1 MINEFYTVTT
11 FEYTAEAR
19 VMQGKF
25 MSEGIEVFL
34 RDQYTVDVDP
44 LVSNAIGGVKLQVH
58 LQDKEAAIALYN
70 ELREYEVDRK
80 RNRII
85 CPNCNE
91 NKVLIAPPKKKLL
104 YLLFP
109 FFEPKVYLCNVC
121 GETFKSKKD

>member
-1 MINEFYTVTT
+1 MKNDFYTVTT

-44 LVSNAIGGVKLQVH
+44 FVSNAIGGVKLQVH

-91 NKVLIAPPKKKLL
+91 NKVLIAPPKKNLL

-109 FFEPKVYLCNVC
+109 FIEPKRYQCNVC
-121 GETFKSKKD
+121 GEIFKPEEN